1 MNTQCNYNFH
11 THTFRCGHASYES
24 EEEYIDLYIKNNF
37 KTIGF
42 SDHMPF
48 PKEELPQERIK
59 MYVKDCKG
67 YINKINSLK
76 KVYNNIEILVGF
88 ECEYD
93 RLYNHHLINLKEKC
107 DYLILGQHF
116 IRDVTPIGNIDYP
129 IIYANSVCEALD
141 TGLFDYLA
149 HPDIFLKYRETIP
162 KSNYDLYINNCKNAA
177 IMICKKAKK
186 LGIPLEINLSFKN
199 NIKIMNDNHYPYPH
213 PLFFDIAK
221 KLNNFYVFG
230 IDAHSKNVITKYNV
244 SKTSIVNELKI
255 NNNIIYNYNPI
266 KYRNSIINKKYKTF
280 KNNKKE
286 YIYEYIKYI
295 HRIVKYNSN
304 YKEVLKIVK
313 DDIEKTHMLYNQN
326 ITKIKSEIV
335 ELSNT
340 IMDIN
345 IKKKKIKR
353 KELYIK
359 YTKESYNYRLKI
371 LNNLYKKILNNKNKH
386 RLTKALLDIYSK
398 DR

>member
-1 MNTQCNYNFH
+1 
-11 THTFRCGHASYES
+11 
-24 EEEYIDLYIKNNF
+24 
-37 KTIGF
+37 
-42 SDHMPF
+42 
-48 PKEELPQERIK
+48 
-59 MYVKDCKG
+59 
-67 YINKINSLK
+67 
-76 KVYNNIEILVGF
+76 
-88 ECEYD
+88 
-93 RLYNHHLINLKEKC
+93 
-107 DYLILGQHF
+107 
-116 IRDVTPIGNIDYP
+116 
-129 IIYANSVCEALD
+129 
-141 TGLFDYLA
+141 
-149 HPDIFLKYRETIP
+149 
-162 KSNYDLYINNCKNAA
+162 
-177 IMICKKAKK
+177 
-186 LGIPLEINLSFKN
+186 
-199 NIKIMNDNHYPYPH
+199 MNDNHYPYPH

-230 IDAHSKNVITKYNV
+230 IDAHSKNVITKYNA

-255 NNNIIYNYNPI
+255 NNNIIYDYNPI

-295 HRIVKYNSN
+295 HRIVKYNSS

>member
-11 THTFRCGHASYES
+11 THTFRCGHASYEN

-93 RLYNHHLINLKEKC
+93 RLYNQHLINLKEKC

-149 HPDIFLKYRETIP
+149 HPDIFLKYR
-162 KSNYDLYINNCKNAA
+162 D
-177 IMICKKAKK
+177 
-186 LGIPLEINLSFKN
+186 
-199 NIKIMNDNHYPYPH
+199 
-213 PLFFDIAK
+213 
-221 KLNNFYVFG
+221 
-230 IDAHSKNVITKYNV
+230 
-244 SKTSIVNELKI
+244 
-255 NNNIIYNYNPI
+255 
-266 KYRNSIINKKYKTF
+266 
-280 KNNKKE
+280 
-286 YIYEYIKYI
+286 
-295 HRIVKYNSN
+295 
-304 YKEVLKIVK
+304 
-313 DDIEKTHMLYNQN
+313 
-326 ITKIKSEIV
+326 
-335 ELSNT
+335 
-340 IMDIN
+340 
-345 IKKKKIKR
+345 
-353 KELYIK
+353 
-359 YTKESYNYRLKI
+359 
-371 LNNLYKKILNNKNKH
+371 
-386 RLTKALLDIYSK
+386 
-398 DR
+398 